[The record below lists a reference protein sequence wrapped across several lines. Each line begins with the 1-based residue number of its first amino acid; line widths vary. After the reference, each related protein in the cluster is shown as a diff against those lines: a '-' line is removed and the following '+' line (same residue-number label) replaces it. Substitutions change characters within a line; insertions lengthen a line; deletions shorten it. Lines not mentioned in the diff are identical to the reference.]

1 MKIQCSK
8 NKRKNEYVLCPKIN
22 IQSSFYYLFGDLSI
36 EFVWSLKQILFFEK
50 TVCLVRLVYYFVY
63 FHILVY
69 RLIQI
74 TLFEIVKE
82 YAKSQP
88 ESSIFYFALNEI
100 KDKLFYTRV
109 KTYFILID
117 LNKTVDLYINELFS
131 KFTFH
136 NLFLILNFKR
146 TFSNILPF
154 APSLMF
160 SHIFIVTF
168 ESWQGVADS

>member
-1 MKIQCSK
+1 MATALLFQRFHLYDFPMRLNQLKIQCSK

-50 TVCLVRLVYYFVY
+50 TVCLVYFVY

-69 RLIQI
+69 RLIIQI

-82 YAKSQP
+82 YAKSQL

-109 KTYFILID
+109 RTYFILID
-117 LNKTVDLYINELFS
+117 LNKTVDPV
-131 KFTFH
+131 H
-136 NLFLILNFKR
+136 KR
-146 TFSNILPF
+146 
-154 APSLMF
+154 
-160 SHIFIVTF
+160 IVF
-168 ESWQGVADS
+168 